1 MLFSIRI
8 IFNVDPPVGQWKR
21 GEMKRTIISYRFAVT
36 VIAIL
41 FGASAFGWILTE
53 LIPPDVPYQREI
65 YRARWGDT
73 WLWLIEH
80 LGLHDPFHAFWYR
93 AVLALFFVVLVVC
106 LVSRWWNIALR
117 SFRSEP
123 PADARELSKRKHRL
137 RISWHELKKNAGD
150 RKDILDELEHRYGP
164 EKRLDPERM
173 EKVFGRIASF
183 LRGRGFR
190 VSKTERAGTIRF
202 VAVAGRWRYFGN
214 FLFHLG
220 ILVIT
225 IGGMLGSFWGETEIL
240 YGTDGDILPL
250 SGAPYAILIEG
261 FDVVM
266 TDQLTVKE
274 YISNVSVIDTAGS
287 RLVTTTVEVNKP
299 LSFDRFDIFQSSYY
313 VDEKTFRWARIS
325 YAYVGSPAGTVVRL
339 EPNGEFA
346 LKAFPL
352 VMRAK
357 RFLPDFK
364 IGPEGPYSQTPNMY
378 NPALEVELAGEDGV
392 QRGWLFLY
400 YPRFNTPFD
409 LPVQLDLVD
418 VGPVYYTG
426 LQISTNP
433 GSTVFLVG
441 ITVATIGLV
450 LLYFFNYRCLKGVI
464 DTERLILAGT
474 GYRWKVSFREE
485 FDRIAA
491 GLVDTL
497 EGASHGRHG

>member
-1 MLFSIRI
+1 MSFSIRI
-8 IFNVDPPVGQWKR
+8 IFNINPPRVQRKR
-21 GEMKRTIISYRFAVT
+21 GEMKRTIISYRLAVT

-41 FGASAFGWILTE
+41 FGASVFGWILTE

-80 LGLHDPFHAFWYR
+80 LGLHDPFHTFWYR

-106 LVSRWWNIALR
+106 LLSRWWSIALR
-117 SFRSEP
+117 TFRTESTAE
-123 PADARELSKRKHRL
+123 AHELSKREHRL
-137 RISWHELKKNAGD
+137 RVSWHELKGNAGD
-150 RKDILDELEHRYGP
+150 RKDILDELERRYGS
-164 EKRLDPERM
+164 EQRLDPERM
-173 EKVFGRIASF
+173 EKVFGRISAF

-190 VSKTERAGTIRF
+190 VSKTEMPGTVRF

-250 SGAPYAILIEG
+250 GETTYAILVEG
-261 FDVVM
+261 FDVVR
-266 TDQLTVKE
+266 TDQLEVKE
-274 YISNVSVIDTAGS
+274 YISNVSVIDTSGS

-299 LSFDRFDIFQSSYY
+299 LSFDRFDILQSSYY
-313 VDEKTFRWARIS
+313 VDDETFRWARIE
-325 YAYVGSPAGTVVRL
+325 YTHAGSPAGTVVRL
-339 EPNGEFA
+339 EPGGEFR
-346 LKAFPL
+346 LERFPL
-352 VMRAK
+352 VIRAK

-364 IGPEGPYSQTPNMY
+364 IGPEGPYSVTPNMH
-378 NPALEVELAGEDGV
+378 NPALEVELAGEDRT
-392 QRGWLFLY
+392 QRGWLFLF
-400 YPRFNTPFD
+400 YPRFNTRFD
-409 LPVQLDLVD
+409 FPVQLDLVD

-433 GSTVFLVG
+433 GSTLLFAG
-441 ITVATIGLV
+441 IAVATIGLV
-450 LLYFFNYRCLKGVI
+450 LLYLFNYRCLKGIV
-464 DTERLILAGT
+464 DTEGLILAGT

-485 FDRIAA
+485 FEKISG
-491 GLVDTL
+491 GLIDALSNTRDG
-497 EGASHGRHG
+497 GA